1 MKNIDMKSLMK
12 QAERM
17 QRELAEKQEKL
28 ESIEITAS
36 SGGGVVTVTVTAS
49 MKIKSIVIQKEIVD
63 PNDISMLQD
72 LIMTAVNN
80 ALQLAEKKSNEVMN
94 QVSSGL
100 MPAMR
105 SLK

>member
-1 MKNIDMKSLMK
+1 MKNLDMKSLMK

-17 QRELAEKQEKL
+17 QKELAEKQEML
-28 ESIEITAS
+28 ESVEVTAS
-36 SGGGVVTVTVTAS
+36 SGGGIVTVTATAS

-63 PNDISMLQD
+63 PNDIPMLQD
-72 LIMTAVNN
+72 LIMTAINN
-80 ALQLAEKKSNEVMN
+80 ALQLAEKKSNEEMN
-94 QVSSGL
+94 EISGGL